1 MKIITTAVIA
11 ATMLFLMVSCAETTK
26 PYKEDKDWG
35 QTGTVEVGGFGC
47 WMITSDNTSYEPINL
62 FGEFQEAGL
71 YIRFEFTLEQN
82 MDSTCMM
89 GPIIQIERIER
100 L

>member
-11 ATMLFLMVSCAETTK
+11 ATMLFLMVSCAEITK
-26 PYKEDKDWG
+26 PQEDEDWG
-35 QTGTVEVGGFGC
+35 QMGTVEVGGFGC
-47 WMITSDNTSYEPINL
+47 WIITSDNTSYEPINL
-62 FGEFQEAGL
+62 SGEFQEAGL